1 MIHSLSGG
9 ELNIHNKYDYAKVQ
23 IKEEGARELWFI
35 SPFPE
40 LLAGDRVL
48 VPYGKDVI
56 EAEVIRIDRSVD
68 EYSFPL
74 PIKRLKK
81 IIKIL

>member
-9 ELNIHNKYDYAKVQ
+9 ELNIHKKYDYAKVQ
-23 IKEEGARELWFI
+23 IKEAGVKELWFV

-40 LLAGDRVL
+40 LTAGDRVL
-48 VPYGKDVI
+48 VPYG
-56 EAEVIRIDRSVD
+56 EEVVEGKVVRIDRSVD

-81 IIKIL
+81 IIKIV